1 MYQMSFFLIVFDSSQ
16 IFRKFSLK
24 SKLHSFNLLVGLPN
38 RLLTPIKNN
47 SWKREN
53 KNKKQ
58 TNQNPFH
65 ARPVRV
71 LISESSLALQYLRGQ
86 LSRLSHTPR
95 R

>member
-1 MYQMSFFLIVFDSSQ
+1 MHQMSFFLIVFDSSQ

-58 TNQNPFH
+58 TNQPKPFP
-65 ARPVRV
+65 RT
-71 LISESSLALQYLRGQ
+71 SSA
-86 LSRLSHTPR
+86 SFDKWV
-95 R
+95 